1 MICRKCMAVMK
12 SGTSYEKRK
21 GEGRPSARRFHEC
34 RKCGDKIYANESNFI
49 ECLKSVSD
57 KYRRK

>member
-1 MICRKCMAVMK
+1 MAVMK